1 MMNQRPFAAGPPNLS
16 SRLEQLNAEMR
27 DLRDRL
33 KASIA
38 TAIGTAVAEAV
49 RDAVSGLLGVKPMPP
64 PRPSALA
71 GPGHGQDR
79 YWDPP
84 EDDWWSQDEWDRP
97 QLSQPPPVQERGPNQ
112 RWREAVGAALKA
124 SLWWLRDQKGRRPVL
139 TTSLVALAAGV
150 TALVAGPA
158 VGGSVGVLASVVSL
172 VLTADGATSAADRL
186 AGFASG

>member
-1 MMNQRPFAAGPPNLS
+1 MMPRPLPGSPPGNLAG
-16 SRLEQLNAEMR
+16 RLEQLNAEMR

-38 TAIGTAVAEAV
+38 SAIGTAVAEAV
-49 RDAVSGLLGVKPMPP
+49 RDAVSGLLGVRPVPP
-64 PRPSALA
+64 ARPYALA
-71 GPGHGQDR
+71 SPGHGQNR
-79 YWDPP
+79 YWDQP

-97 QLSQPPPVQERGPNQ
+97 QPSQPPPVQDRGPNQ

-124 SLWWLRDQKGRRPVL
+124 SLWWLRDQKGRRPLL

-172 VLTADGATSAADRL
+172 VLTADAATSAADRL
-186 AGFASG
+186 AGLASG

>member
-1 MMNQRPFAAGPPNLS
+1 
-16 SRLEQLNAEMR
+16 MR

-38 TAIGTAVAEAV
+38 SAIGTAVAEAV
-49 RDAVSGLLGVKPMPP
+49 RDAVSGLLGVRPMPP
-64 PRPSALA
+64 PRASALA
-71 GPGHGQDR
+71 SRGPNQDR
-79 YWDPP
+79 YWDQP

-97 QLSQPPPVQERGPNQ
+97 EPSQPPPVQERAPNH
-112 RWREAVGAALKA
+112 RWGEAVGAALKA
-124 SLWWLRDQKGRRPVL
+124 SLWWLREQKGRRPVL

-172 VLTADGATSAADRL
+172 VLTADAATSAADRL

>member
-1 MMNQRPFAAGPPNLS
+1 MMPRPLTGSPPPNLS
-16 SRLEQLNAEMR
+16 GRLEQLNAEMR

-71 GPGHGQDR
+71 SPGRGQNR
-79 YWDPP
+79 YWDQP
-84 EDDWWSQDEWDRP
+84 EDHWWSEDEWERP
-97 QLSQPPPVQERGPNQ
+97 ESRQPPPVQERAPNQ
-112 RWREAVGAALKA
+112 GGREAVGAALKA

-139 TTSLVALAAGV
+139 TTSLVALAAGM

-172 VLTADGATSAADRL
+172 VLTADAAK
-186 AGFASG
+186 S

>member
-1 MMNQRPFAAGPPNLS
+1 MMPRPLTGSPSPNVAG
-16 SRLEQLNAEMR
+16 RLEQLSDEMR

-38 TAIGTAVAEAV
+38 SAIGTAVAEAV

-64 PRPSALA
+64 SRPSALA
-71 GPGHGQDR
+71 SSGHGQDR
-79 YWDPP
+79 YWDQPQ
-84 EDDWWSQDEWDRP
+84 DDWWSQDEWDRP
-97 QLSQPPPVQERGPNQ
+97 QPSQPPLVQERAPNQ

-172 VLTADGATSAADRL
+172 VLTADAATSAADRL
-186 AGFASG
+186 AGLASG